1 MTYKT
6 GTISYDNRTRTFWFL
21 ISALALLV
29 CFQIVAIGATTKSVA
44 ERQSLEKQV
53 LDLTARA
60 GELEF
65 NYITL
70 RNKVDMSLAYER
82 GYKETKDPVYVS
94 RTPQDSLGTLT
105 LNR

>member
-6 GTISYDNRTRTFWFL
+6 GTISYDNRTRIFWIL

-29 CFQIVAIGATTKSVA
+29 CVQIVAIGATTKSVA
-44 ERQSLEKQV
+44 ERQTLEKQV

-70 RNKVDMSLAYER
+70 RNKVDMNLAYER
-82 GYKETKDPVYVS
+82 GYRETKDPVYVS
-94 RTPQDSLGTLT
+94 RTAQDSLGTLT

>member
-21 ISALALLV
+21 ISALVLLV
-29 CFQIVAIGATTKSVA
+29 CVQIVAVGATTKSVA
-44 ERQSLEKQV
+44 ERQILEKQV
-53 LDLTARA
+53 LSLTTRA

-70 RNKVDMSLAYER
+70 RNKVDMTLAYER
-82 GYKETKDPVYVS
+82 GYKETKDPIYIS
-94 RTPQDSLGTLT
+94 RTTSSSLGTLT
-105 LNR
+105 FNR